1 MNIHEYLNNEQLQK
15 QREKDLKKAS
25 LEKQLKMWQNRQSE
39 LRQFGST
46 AIDPAFVRRQL
57 DKCEKEITKINQIIS
72 TL

>member
-25 LEKQLKMWQNRQSE
+25 LEKQLKMWQTRQTE

-46 AIDPAFVRRQL
+46 AIDTAFVRRQL